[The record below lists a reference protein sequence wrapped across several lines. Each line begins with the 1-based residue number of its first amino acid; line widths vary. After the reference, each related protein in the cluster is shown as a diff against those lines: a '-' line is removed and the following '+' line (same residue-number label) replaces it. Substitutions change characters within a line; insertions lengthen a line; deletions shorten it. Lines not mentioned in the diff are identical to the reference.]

1 MSEDR
6 GFEVVDRRRVSA
18 DETPEPEP
26 GPEDTGGA
34 ETEEDDAAG
43 VGQFTPN
50 VSVSSILQMAFGLL
64 HERGWVSL
72 GLVPDPLSGKVEEDL
87 AEARRAIDALADVAR
102 HLEADATPEEK
113 RELQVA
119 LSNLRINFV
128 QRSGR

>member
-6 GFEVVDRRRVSA
+6 GFEVVDRRRVSS
-18 DETPEPEP
+18 DESSDPDTPPTE
-26 GPEDTGGA
+26 TSGG
-34 ETEEDDAAG
+34 TEEDDAA
-43 VGQFTPN
+43 VLGQFTPN

-72 GLVPDPLSGKVEEDL
+72 GLVPDPLSGKVGEDL